1 MNSAIASELGGT
13 QAERPRV
20 RKALWVALGIVAV
33 LAVCIPVA
41 TWSYLLRTDYAPGFN
56 KTEFEQVK
64 PGDTLNAVLDRL
76 KAPLNF
82 AIVSQR
88 QDDSRY
94 QPQYSVDVT
103 TLSKWTDDDS
113 VVLVLRYSKPR
124 HPGGDYRAREVWI
137 RKGTVQETRA
147 YNYWD

>member
-1 MNSAIASELGGT
+1 MSDTITSEFTGA
-13 QAERPRV
+13 QPRKPCV
-20 RKALWVALGIVAV
+20 RKSLRITLAVVVA
-33 LAVCIPVA
+33 LAVCVPIV
-41 TWSYLLRTDYAPGFN
+41 TWAYLLLTAYAPGFSR
-56 KTEFEQVK
+56 TEFEQLK
-64 PGDTLNAVLDRL
+64 SGDTLSTVLDRL
-76 KAPLNF
+76 NAPLSF

-94 QPQYSVDVT
+94 RPLYSDDMS
-103 TLSKWTDDDS
+103 TLSKWTNDDS
-113 VVLVLRYSKPR
+113 VVLILRYSKPR

>member
-1 MNSAIASELGGT
+1 M
-13 QAERPRV
+13 
-20 RKALWVALGIVAV
+20 RKPLLAALGIVAA

-56 KTEFEQVK
+56 KTEFERVK
-64 PGDTLNAVLDRL
+64 PGDTLNTVLDRL
-76 KAPLNF
+76 KVPLNF

-94 QPQYSVDVT
+94 QPQYSDDVS
-103 TLSKWTDDDS
+103 TLTKWANDNS
-113 VVLVLRYSKPR
+113 VMLILRYSKPR
-124 HPGGDYRAREVWI
+124 HPGGDYRAREVWV

>member
-1 MNSAIASELGGT
+1 MNSAIDSEMSGSQPKRST
-13 QAERPRV
+13 V
-20 RKALWVALGIVAV
+20 RKPLWVILAIVAI
-33 LAVCIPVA
+33 LAVCVPLV
-41 TWSYLLRTDYAPGFN
+41 TWSYLLRTDYATGFS
-56 KTEFEQVK
+56 KTEFEQLK
-64 PGDTLNAVLDRL
+64 PGDTLNVVLGRL

-94 QPQYSVDVT
+94 QPQYSDDVS
-103 TLSKWTDDDS
+103 TLSKWTNDDS
-113 VVLVLRYSKPR
+113 VVLILRYSKPR
-124 HPGGDYRAREVWI
+124 NPDGDYRAREVWI

>member
-1 MNSAIASELGGT
+1 MNSAITSELSSA
-13 QAERPRV
+13 QPKRPSV
-20 RKALWVALGIVAV
+20 RKPLWVTLAIVAT
-33 LAVCIPVA
+33 LAVCVPLV
-41 TWSYLLRTDYAPGFN
+41 TWSYLLRTDYAPGFS
-56 KTEFEQVK
+56 KTVFEQLK
-64 PGDTLNAVLDRL
+64 PGDTLNTVLDRL

-82 AIVSQR
+82 AVVSQR

-94 QPQYSVDVT
+94 QPQYSDDVS
-103 TLSKWTDDDS
+103 TLSKWANDDS
-113 VVLVLRYSKPR
+113 VVMILRYSKPR